1 MATHPETRGARVVE
15 ADRRF
20 WIGGLPAR
28 LFAGSRQH
36 LIDRVDAGLA
46 RGTLTLIEPDG
57 RIQRLG
63 GRGPGPQ
70 AELRLSNWRPFLR
83 LAAGGSA
90 GWARAYFDGDWT
102 SPDVPA
108 FFEVMMLNRRELGS
122 TGRGALPGR
131 LFNRLMR
138 ALQANTLTG
147 ARRNIQ
153 FHYDLG
159 NDFYAA
165 WLDETM
171 AYSSAIFSTP
181 DELLADAQRRKVRVL
196 LDRLEM
202 KPGERLL
209 EIGCGWGG
217 LAEIAAK
224 EYGVHVTGITLSREQ
239 LEYGQRRMA
248 AARLS
253 DRVDLRIADYRE
265 DIGRFDH
272 MASVEM
278 FEAVG
283 ARYWKTFMRSAFRA
297 LKPGGRAAMQ
307 VITIDEA
314 VFPAYRSGA
323 DFIQTYIFPGGILPS
338 EPRLRTSA
346 ENAGFRW
353 EGAEAFGQHYAETL
367 RQWRLRYDA
376 ARQES
381 RLPPGFDA
389 AFDTI
394 WRYYLMYCEGGF
406 RSGGIDVVQTLLKR
420 P

>member
-1 MATHPETRGARVVE
+1 MATHPIRGAHVVE

-20 WIGGLPAR
+20 WIGGTVSR
-28 LFAGSRQH
+28 LLAGSRQR
-36 LIDRVDAGLA
+36 LIERVDAGLA
-46 RGTLTLIEPDG
+46 RGALMLIEPDG
-57 RIQRLG
+57 RAQRLG
-63 GRGPGPQ
+63 GRKPGPE
-70 AELRLSNWRPFLR
+70 AELRLNNWRPFLR
-83 LAAGGSA
+83 LGAGGSA
-90 GWARAYFDGDWT
+90 GWARAHFDGDWT
-102 SPDVPA
+102 SPDIPA

-122 TGRGALPGR
+122 VGRGALPGR

-171 AYSSAIFSTP
+171 TYSSAIFEPATEP
-181 DELLADAQRRKVRVL
+181 LADAQRRKVRTL
-196 LDRLEM
+196 LDALKM

-217 LAEIAAK
+217 LAEIAAR
-224 EYGVHVTGITLSREQ
+224 EYGVHVTGITLSQEQ
-239 LEYGQRRMA
+239 LEYGRKRMA
-248 AARLS
+248 AAGLA
-253 DRVDLRIADYRE
+253 DRVDLRIVDYRE

-272 MASVEM
+272 IASVEM

-338 EPRLRTSA
+338 EPRLRSA
-346 ENAGFRW
+346 AESAGFQW
-353 EGAEAFGQHYAETL
+353 EGAAGYGQHYAETL
-367 RQWRLRYDA
+367 RQWLERYDL
-376 ARQES
+376 ARRGD

-406 RSGGIDVVQTLLKR
+406 RSGGIDVVQALLRR